1 MERNDKAAAVRRIVR
16 FAPALER
23 KQAFKGA
30 RGSIKS
36 IDRPAQ
42 MLSFALIL
50 SDSWFETM
58 KAETRS
64 LRPGHGTAAL
74 PTIDI
79 QVLARCDN
87 RE

>member
-1 MERNDKAAAVRRIVR
+1 
-16 FAPALER
+16 
-23 KQAFKGA
+23 
-30 RGSIKS
+30 
-36 IDRPAQ
+36 